1 MATKIDGL
9 RSVASLGVALNPAVT
24 LCLQG
29 SISPQVA
36 LSRMLLG
43 GMDASQIEQDVALS
57 RPLSPT
63 TEWSALARLA
73 AERAVDLDRLAS
85 EIRRTGSDHSAVGG
99 IAGIARFFDNAARF
113 WPEAGVALY
122 SLGDKATLNRATDEI
137 VLWLLAQGAIPSQAA
152 VLDFGCGIGRI
163 AAALAPSCQSILGLD
178 VSPVIIAEATRR
190 FGSISGLPLDVT
202 SGDSIPTGLFDLVLF
217 VDSMPYVHQVGLAD
231 LIMAQCR
238 SALKPGR
245 AIAVLNVS
253 YGRSLEGDRH
263 DAERWGQHHEL
274 GLTISHPF

>member
-1 MATKIDGL
+1 
-9 RSVASLGVALNPAVT
+9 
-24 LCLQG
+24 
-29 SISPQVA
+29 
-36 LSRMLLG
+36 
-43 GMDASQIEQDVALS
+43 MDASQIEQEVALS

-113 WPEAGVALY
+113 SPEAGVALY
-122 SLGDKATLNRATDEI
+122 SLADQATLNSATDEI

-178 VSPVIIAEATRR
+178 VSPVMIAEATRR
-190 FGSISGLPLDVT
+190 YGSISGLQFDVT
-202 SGDSIPTGLFDLVLF
+202 SGDSIPTGLFDLVLL
-217 VDSMPYVHQVGLAD
+217 VDSMPYIHQVGLAD

-238 SALKPGR
+238 SALKPGG

-253 YGRSLEGDRH
+253 YGRSLEADRH

-274 GLTISHPF
+274 GLTISHPFSLWDGAAFVFRLR